1 MDEVYDALDFFFN
14 ASKIAFAQ
22 DDLEL
27 EARCE
32 AQLGK
37 LYNMALKN
45 ENKAMRHYTNVIR
58 LSSGMI
64 QIRVQNTEWYKEA
77 KKIKEAIQT
86 RRQLEEEAAK
96 DKADA
101 PFRQMI
107 VEDLANIE
115 RELQK
120 GCKDFLTYINKNYVP
135 EGRKI
140 TLTEENL
147 KESNLQRL
155 IKKFAIIFHPDKNVN
170 EARQIQIFR
179 EDIMKKLTMFIEELK

>member
-1 MDEVYDALDFFFN
+1 MDEIYDALDLFSI
-14 ASKIAFAQ
+14 ASKVAFAQ

-32 AQLGK
+32 AWLGK
-37 LYNMALKN
+37 IYNMALKK
-45 ENKAMRHYTNVIR
+45 ESKALSHFSNMIR
-58 LSSGMI
+58 LSVVMKPTD
-64 QIRVQNTEWYKEA
+64 VTNTEWYKEA
-77 KKIKEAIQT
+77 KKAKDAIQT

-107 VEDLANIE
+107 VEDLANIK
-115 RELQK
+115 RELEK
-120 GCKDFLTYINKNYVP
+120 GCKDFLTYLNENYVP

-147 KESNLQRL
+147 KESNLKRL
-155 IKKFAIIFHPDKNVN
+155 MTTKFSLIFHPDKNVN
-170 EARQIQIFR
+170 EAR
-179 EDIMKKLTMFIEELK
+179 